1 MAWQFET
8 VARFPELLEGPTW
21 DGRGVLFTE
30 VAASRIHRYV
40 PATGECSVY
49 RDGTNQANGLI
60 FGADGHLYACEGG
73 ARRVV
78 RYEGGR
84 ASVIASDLAGRRLNS
99 PNDLYV
105 DALGRVW
112 FSDPRYGPD
121 RSDLELDHE
130 SVYRADPR
138 SDGSFSLRR
147 MTEDTTRPNGLL
159 VSADLRT
166 LYVAQSEYGVD
177 RPRQLWAYSIR
188 PSGSLAPHEVL
199 HDFYPH
205 RGIDGM
211 CFDAEGNIVAT
222 NGWAESGPGPMI
234 YVFSPRGEV
243 LERHPVPVDRPTN
256 CTFGDDDLRTLYV
269 TTASGYLLRART
281 DRRGSL
287 DDPRVNARRWP
298 IGPDASA

>member
-1 MAWQFET
+1 MAWRFEA
-8 VARFPELLEGPTW
+8 VARFPQLLEGPTW

-40 PATGECSVY
+40 RATGECSVQ
-49 RDGTNQANGLI
+49 REGTNKANGLV
-60 FGADGHLYACEGG
+60 FGTDGHLYACEGG

-78 RYEGGR
+78 RYEGES
-84 ASVIASDLAGRRLNS
+84 ASVIASAFAGRRLNS

-121 RSDLELDHE
+121 RADLELDHE
-130 SVYRADPR
+130 SVYRADGR
-138 SDGSFSLRR
+138 SDGSFSLQR

-159 VSADLRT
+159 VSTDLRT
-166 LYVAQSEYGVD
+166 LYVAQSEYGVGK
-177 RPRQLWAYSIR
+177 PRQLWAYPIR
-188 PSGSLAPHEVL
+188 SNGTLAAHEVL
-199 HDFYPH
+199 YDFYPH

-211 CFDAEGNIVAT
+211 CFDAEGNIVAAA
-222 NGWAESGPGPMI
+222 GWAESGPGPMI
-234 YVFSPRGEV
+234 YVFSPRGVV
-243 LERHPVPVDRPTN
+243 LERHPLAADRPTN
-256 CTFGDDDLRTLYV
+256 CAFGDDDLRTLYV

-287 DDPRVNARRWP
+287 DDPRANARRP
-298 IGPDASA
+298 RSATEASV